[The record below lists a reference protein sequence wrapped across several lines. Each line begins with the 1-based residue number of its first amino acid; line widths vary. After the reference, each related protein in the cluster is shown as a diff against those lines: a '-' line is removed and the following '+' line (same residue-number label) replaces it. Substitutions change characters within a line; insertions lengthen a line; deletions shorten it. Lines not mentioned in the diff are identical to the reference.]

1 VFDNIIYRCK
11 QLQGSSQVSSG
22 MGRVEV
28 VTVQIRSTGD
38 KWRCLYY
45 YSDGKFTSFIR
56 LLVGFQATQLHELS
70 AVNNTSV
77 CHI

>member
-1 VFDNIIYRCK
+1 M
-11 QLQGSSQVSSG
+11 QGSSQVSSG

-28 VTVQIRSTGD
+28 IKGLIRSPGD

-56 LLVGFQATQLHELS
+56 LSVGFQTTQLHELS
-70 AVNNTSV
+70 AVDNTSV
-77 CHI
+77 CQISLT

>member
-1 VFDNIIYRCK
+1 
-11 QLQGSSQVSSG
+11 

-28 VTVQIRSTGD
+28 ITGLIRPTGTNGGVCITV
-38 KWRCLYY
+38 
-45 YSDGKFTSFIR
+45 SDGKFTSFIR

-70 AVNNTSV
+70 AVDNTSV